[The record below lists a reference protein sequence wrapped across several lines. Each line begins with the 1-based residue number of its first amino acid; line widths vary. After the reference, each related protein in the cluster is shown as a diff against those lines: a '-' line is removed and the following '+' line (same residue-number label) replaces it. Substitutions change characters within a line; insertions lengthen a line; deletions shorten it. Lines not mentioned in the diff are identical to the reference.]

1 MTNIPDHKLL
11 ERIIQEFISIIDEF
25 WIKYSKYVNITK
37 HSKTWWNKEYSRDLS
52 VYHTSRSISDWS
64 KFKRIVKRTK
74 RIFFN
79 EKIQEITTRN
89 KRL

>member
-11 ERIIQEFISIIDEF
+11 ERIIQELISIIDEF

-37 HSKTWWNKEYSRDLS
+37 NSKTWWNEEYSRDLS

-74 RIFFN
+74 KIFFN
-79 EKIQEITTRN
+79 EKIQEITTKN